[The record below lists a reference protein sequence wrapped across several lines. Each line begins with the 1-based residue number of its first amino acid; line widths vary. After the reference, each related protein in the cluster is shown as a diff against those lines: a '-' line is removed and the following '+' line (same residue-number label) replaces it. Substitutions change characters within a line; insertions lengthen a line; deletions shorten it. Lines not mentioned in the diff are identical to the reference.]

1 MLTVVRRQAIHR
13 RQESFIGREGRSL
26 LPVAA
31 VFNQDECA
39 SHEAAGAGAAVE
51 CQQRAGSSSSASRP
65 SRGFLRRCFF
75 TSMFFQKLKHRARE
89 CASVLVYCSVTA
101 YLHQRMTCYCGSYQ
115 ESSWEAFP
123 GRELKNFP
131 NVGGALK
138 GIQRCVLLFRRS
150 VTNRVF
156 AVCQMPEFH
165 GQHASAMFP
174 HSLR

>member
-1 MLTVVRRQAIHR
+1 
-13 RQESFIGREGRSL
+13 
-26 LPVAA
+26 
-31 VFNQDECA
+31 
-39 SHEAAGAGAAVE
+39 
-51 CQQRAGSSSSASRP
+51 
-65 SRGFLRRCFF
+65 
-75 TSMFFQKLKHRARE
+75 MFFQKLKHRARE

-150 VTNRVF
+150 VTHRFSQFVK
-156 AVCQMPEFH
+156 CQNSTGNTQVLYFLSLFPEDVDPDKELRRYH
-165 GQHASAMFP
+165 G
-174 HSLR
+174 LDLEV